1 VPAVHFRQQDGASR
15 WSCQPGPLLRF
26 LQWSNGNA
34 RQVVPIGIMVLAL
47 TATCQNPASAAES
60 PAAPQVRLG
69 QLFQDGGTIGYI
81 IVGLSVAMVSLVFEH
96 LFTIRRA
103 ALMPGD
109 LAEDVHSLLM
119 QGQLTAAEKRC
130 RERPSFLGYVL
141 AAGLAE
147 IQLGYQAVEKAME
160 DAATQQSARLYRKI
174 EYLSLISTVAP
185 LLGLMGT
192 VWGMILAF
200 MEFEAKA
207 NPTVSELAP
216 GVYRALVTTLF
227 GLIVAIPAISA
238 FAIFRNR
245 IDELVAQT
253 VLLAE
258 HTFGDFKRATVRR
271 KADRSPVDRSQSGE
285 AAG

>member
-1 VPAVHFRQQDGASR
+1 MQAVHFQQQNGASR
-15 WSCQPGPLLRF
+15 WSCQLGPILRF
-26 LQWSNGNA
+26 LQRPSCNA
-34 RQVVPIGIMVLAL
+34 RQAVLIAITVLAL
-47 TATCQNPASAAES
+47 IAPGQNSANAAEPS
-60 PAAPQVRLG
+60 AAPQVRLG

-103 ALMPGD
+103 ALMPSD

-119 QGQLTAAEKRC
+119 QGQLAAAEKRC

-227 GLIVAIPAISA
+227 GLVVAIPAISA

-258 HTFGDFKRATVRR
+258 HTFGDFKRATVLR
-271 KADRSPVDRSQSGE
+271 KANRSPVERSQSGE
-285 AAG
+285 VAG